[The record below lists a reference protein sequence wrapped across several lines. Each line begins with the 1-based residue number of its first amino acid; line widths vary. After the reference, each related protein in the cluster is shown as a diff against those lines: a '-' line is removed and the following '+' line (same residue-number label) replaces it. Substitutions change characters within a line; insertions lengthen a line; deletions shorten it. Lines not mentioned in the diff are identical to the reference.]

1 RAALLTTVM
10 HSLSFRSLAV
20 QPGAEGLGSTSELL
34 PSDGNPREP
43 PTTWIKS
50 QACKMALRVSSF
62 DMDTRD
68 C

>member
-1 RAALLTTVM
+1 MMRVGTIKDIMVTQL
-10 HSLSFRSLAV
+10 
-20 QPGAEGLGSTSELL
+20 GAH
-34 PSDGNPREP
+34 REP

-68 C
+68 S

>member
-1 RAALLTTVM
+1 MMRV
-10 HSLSFRSLAV
+10 
-20 QPGAEGLGSTSELL
+20 GAIKDILVTQLGAH
-34 PSDGNPREP
+34 REP

-50 QACKMALRVSSF
+50 QACRMALRVSSS